1 MGGIVIDQECG
12 QFVCDFVERLPTTD
26 TGKPFVLHPWQRDAI
41 MEFYS
46 TLEPFDE
53 VGHGAEALVRKYQ
66 YPMAA
71 GRAVERLDMAQTGQ
85 IALPGLKSLF
95 MGTLEFMLPAQSY
108 PFLTS
113 GAVAQPSHYLG
124 QLTEWSAA
132 ANVCRYIV
140 TGTDINVPVLLGA
153 LDYGEN
159 DGTNDVNCKL
169 PLYEYRYLDE
179 AQAEKVTQNNGRPVD
194 TTSQPETAGSYT
206 VVKGDSLWAICK
218 KNYGDGS
225 LAYKLATANSIKN
238 PNLIYPGQVLT
249 LPDKAV
255 LAGYAATPAPTLGG
269 TAKQSVGPT
278 TTQVQSERE
287 YYGMTLK
294 QWKEFQKDQLLL
306 N

>member
-1 MGGIVIDQECG
+1 M
-12 QFVCDFVERLPTTD
+12 ERIIILKNTD
-26 TGKPFVLHPWQRDAI
+26 TGQAL
-41 MEFYS
+41 
-46 TLEPFDE
+46 TLP
-53 VGHGAEALVRKYQ
+53 VTPSS

-95 MGTLEFMLPAQSY
+95 VGTLEFMLPAQSY
-108 PFLTS
+108 PFLTA

-140 TGTDINVPVLLGA
+140 TGTDINAPVLLGP

-159 DGTNDVNCKL
+159 DGTNDVICKL

-179 AQAEKVTQNNGRPVD
+179 AKAEKVTQNNGRPVD
-194 TTSQPETAGSYT
+194 AASQPETAGSYT

-218 KNYGDGS
+218 KIYGDGS
-225 LAYKLATANSIKN
+225 LAYKLATANGIKN

-249 LPDKAV
+249 LPDKAA
-255 LAGYAATPAPTLGG
+255 LAGYAATPAPALGG
-269 TAKQSVGPT
+269 SSRQGAAAGQSESGTGEAAVPDVSGIVNTAKEVAA
-278 TTQVQSERE
+278 QVHAAIRAAI
-287 YYGMTLK
+287 GLK
-294 QWKEFQKDQLLL
+294 
-306 N
+306 

>member
-1 MGGIVIDQECG
+1 MERVIILKNTDNG
-12 QFVCDFVERLPTTD
+12 QALTLPVT
-26 TGKPFVLHPWQRDAI
+26 P
-41 MEFYS
+41 S
-46 TLEPFDE
+46 S
-53 VGHGAEALVRKYQ
+53 

-95 MGTLEFMLPAQSY
+95 AGTLEFMLPARQY
-108 PFLTS
+108 PFLTA

-124 QLTEWSAA
+124 QLTAWSEA

-140 TGTDINVPVLLGA
+140 TGTDINVPVLLGT
-153 LDYGEN
+153 LDYGEG

-179 AQAEKVTQNNGRPVD
+179 AKVEKATQNNGRPVD
-194 TTSQPETAGSYT
+194 ATSQPETAGSYT
-206 VVKGDSLWAICK
+206 VAKGDSLWAICK
-218 KNYGDGS
+218 KTYGDGS

-255 LAGYAATPAPTLGG
+255 LAGYAATPAPSVTVNAASKAATPTPTQSGG
-269 TAKQSVGPT
+269 AGQAAAPT
-278 TTQVQSERE
+278 TPTSGGSAGGKLAQRQTEDTRCAE
-287 YYGMTLK
+287 ARAQARAALK
-294 QWKEFQKDQLLL
+294 LKVK
-306 N
+306 